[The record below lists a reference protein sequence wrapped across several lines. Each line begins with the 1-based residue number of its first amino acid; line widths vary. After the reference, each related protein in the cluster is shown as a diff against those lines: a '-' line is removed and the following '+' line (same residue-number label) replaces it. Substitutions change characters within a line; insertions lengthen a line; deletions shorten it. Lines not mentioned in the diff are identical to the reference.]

1 MFTRTAV
8 SSVGVEP
15 SRSEVRARLLHPG
28 RTQGATAN
36 LACICPG
43 RVFAAA
49 RCEFLARNQSRGEF
63 HRVVV
68 PPWTNATEM
77 ARRRNLWG
85 PRRCAQRCAQQRG
98 ACALVVGEKRGRD
111 LTRLRARPL
120 KKERDE
126 VTGRAESSC
135 LHGAISRHLAV
146 ASSRLL
152 SKSHFSQK
160 VNICQ

>member
-77 ARRRNLWG
+77 V
-85 PRRCAQRCAQQRG
+85 PSQFVVPTTRCATLCAREG
-98 ACALVVGEKRGRD
+98 ICALVVGEKRGRD